1 MFEGKVTFKTLVI
14 AAMKLVYY
22 SERGSVVPYTRKE
35 IWAKINGK
43 EDCFDRYGVFW
54 PEDDEFVVSRIT
66 SCVKNYYIF
75 WNQQKEAAKKTG
87 NKSKCTCIFLLL
99 YMFSGIFHRYF
110 MCSKIILA

>member
-66 SCVKNYYIF
+66 RI
-75 WNQQKEAAKKTG
+75 
-87 NKSKCTCIFLLL
+87 SK
-99 YMFSGIFHRYF
+99 GI
-110 MCSKIILA
+110 II